1 MLRWEKFVVVVVAV
15 VVVGGGGD
23 DVVDGWQMLLHAS
36 SAVTAE
42 TSNSLETVTEGVVV
56 SESLNVG

>member
-1 MLRWEKFVVVVVAV
+1 MLRWEKFVVVVVAAGV
-15 VVVGGGGD
+15 VGGD

-42 TSNSLETVTEGVVV
+42 TSNSLETVTEGEEVV

>member
-1 MLRWEKFVVVVVAV
+1 MLRWEKFVVVVVAAV
-15 VVVGGGGD
+15 VVGGD

-42 TSNSLETVTEGVVV
+42 TSNSLETVTEGEEVV